1 MMYAVQP
8 IACMVFNPRISACDD
23 AHGNEKGFD

>member
-8 IACMVFNPRISACDD
+8 IACMVFNPCISACDD